1 LGGWLTRHWAAILT
15 FGRYRAKFG
24 AGILP
29 ARGWISQGELPGSGA
44 ISPVNSQPV
53 IVYSAVRD
61 ASLKMAAHVH
71 PSMRQLSAENSTRIE
86 LVVPPNEAKLRLDQ
100 FLAKRLPEFSRSRL
114 QQLIRDGF
122 VQLNNSTVRPR
133 QIVRAGDKIELTEPP
148 LEKIE
153 TLPEPIP
160 LEILFEDDDLL
171 VINKPAGLVV
181 HPGAGHREHTL
192 VHALLNHCA
201 TLSGIGGK
209 ERPGIVHR
217 LDKETSGALVV
228 AKNDATHRG
237 LSKQFADR
245 TVEKIYLAL
254 ATGKLR
260 KPAGVI
266 EENIARHPV
275 HRQRMSATAPRGR
288 TAKTEYRVVR
298 SSNRGSLLE
307 CRLHSG
313 RTHQI
318 RVHLHHLGHPV
329 VGDKV
334 YAPRRA
340 KDFPRQMLHSWK
352 LGFRHPRT
360 EEWKIFEAPL
370 PDDFATAIKLTI
382 ESQQV

>member
-1 LGGWLTRHWAAILT
+1 MT
-15 FGRYRAKFG
+15 
-24 AGILP
+24 
-29 ARGWISQGELPGSGA
+29 
-44 ISPVNSQPV
+44 
-53 IVYSAVRD
+53 
-61 ASLKMAAHVH
+61 
-71 PSMRQLSAENSTRIE
+71 QLSAENSTRIE
-86 LVVPPNEAKLRLDQ
+86 LFVSAIEARLRLDQ
-100 FLAKRLPEFSRSRL
+100 FLARQLPEFSRSRL

-122 VQLNNSTVRPR
+122 VRLNNATSRPS
-133 QIVRAGDKIELTEPP
+133 QIVRAGDMIEVTEPP
-148 LEKIE
+148 LAKIE

-160 LEILFEDDDLL
+160 LEILFEDNDLI

-192 VHALLNHCA
+192 VNALLNHCT

-228 AKNDATHRG
+228 AKNDTAHRA
-237 LSKQFADR
+237 LSKQFAER

-254 ATGKLR
+254 AAGKLR

-288 TAKTEYRVVR
+288 AAKTEYHVVR
-298 SSNRGSLLE
+298 SADRASLVE
-307 CRLHSG
+307 CKLHSG

-329 VGDKV
+329 LGDKV
-334 YAPRRA
+334 YAPRIA
-340 KDFPRQMLHSWK
+340 KDFPRQMLHAWK

-360 EEWKIFEAPL
+360 EEWKRFEAPL
-370 PDDFATAIKLTI
+370 PDDFKEAITASGL
-382 ESQQV
+382 EFRL